1 MTSTVRDDIERKS
14 SAETE
19 ISVPQLLVDPL
30 IASSD
35 GLLTGERLFV
45 RKLDCRMFILVIMY
59 ILNYV
64 SEYVFVLSQCP
75 DIVFLDG

>member
-1 MTSTVRDDIERKS
+1 MTSTVGDDIERKS
-14 SAETE
+14 STGTE
-19 ISVPQLLVDPL
+19 FSVPQLLVDPL
-30 IASSD
+30 TGSSD
-35 GLLTGERLFV
+35 ESLLGERLFV

>member
-1 MTSTVRDDIERKS
+1 MTNTVRDDIERKS
-14 SAETE
+14 STGTE
-19 ISVPQLLVDPL
+19 ISVPQLLDDSL
-30 IASSD
+30 TGSSD
-35 GLLTGERLFV
+35 ELLLRERLFV

>member
-1 MTSTVRDDIERKS
+1 MTSTVGDDIERKS
-14 SAETE
+14 STETE
-19 ISVPQLLVDPL
+19 ISVPQLLDDSL
-30 IASSD
+30 TGSSD
-35 GLLTGERLFV
+35 ELLLGERFFV

>member
-1 MTSTVRDDIERKS
+1 MTSTVGDDIERKS
-14 SAETE
+14 STETE
-19 ISVPQLLVDPL
+19 ISVPQLLGDPL
-30 IASSD
+30 AGSSNE
-35 GLLTGERLFV
+35 LPLGERLFV